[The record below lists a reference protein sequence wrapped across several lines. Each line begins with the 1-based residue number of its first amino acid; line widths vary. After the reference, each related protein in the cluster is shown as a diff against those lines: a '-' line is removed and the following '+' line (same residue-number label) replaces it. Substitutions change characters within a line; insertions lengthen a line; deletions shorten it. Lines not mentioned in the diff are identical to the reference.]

1 MTDVTDEHWFLISLT
16 SARCEVDGTVVT
28 WPMDGGP
35 AGMKAALRAHLE
47 HHGTPREDE
56 S

>member
-28 WPMDGGP
+28 CPWM
-35 AGMKAALRAHLE
+35 AARQA
-47 HHGTPREDE
+47 
-56 S
+56 